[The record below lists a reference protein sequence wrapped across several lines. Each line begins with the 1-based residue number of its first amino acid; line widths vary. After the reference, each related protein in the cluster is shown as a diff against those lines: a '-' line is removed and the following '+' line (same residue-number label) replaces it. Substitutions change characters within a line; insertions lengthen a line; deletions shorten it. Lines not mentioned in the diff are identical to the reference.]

1 MKTISSPGQPRK
13 IKTKFIAPYA
23 LVLSAVLFVF
33 VAAFYG
39 VEMRVRERDLA
50 ERSAAVS
57 QLFEQKLA
65 KDTNLMMATT
75 RALMTNAAMAQAFE
89 RGDRQAISGLGD
101 DLFATLEAEH
111 RITHLYLVRPDLT
124 SLYRFHSPSQSGDA
138 ITRATMIRA
147 RDSQAAVHGL
157 DLGAMGTLT
166 LRLVLPWTRGDTLL
180 GYVEIGEEIEHL
192 IDEISQS
199 LGVDLLVLVD
209 KRHLSQSQWL
219 RGQTLMKRSGDWERF
234 PSHAVIA
241 KTRLGMPGALDST
254 RLQALLAGDTVEMH
268 EQERTLHV
276 APVKL
281 RDMEGQQIGELLVLR
296 DITELESM
304 FRLSI
309 GVAIVVSLIV
319 GLGLLGVLSVALN
332 RVERDYRRQ
341 HDLEHQLLRLDT
353 EHQRILQLEK
363 LSALGTMVGS
373 IAHQLNNPLVGVVN
387 LAQLAERDTEVPAHL
402 RDLLHDIRVAGE
414 DCRDFVKRML
424 AFSRVSRFEC
434 KTTDMAGLIEDTVLL
449 FRQAEKQHPPVEIVL
464 PETQVNLAVDPV
476 LIRHALFN
484 LLINASQHSNA
495 NDAPIAIS
503 LAREVDAVRGVPG
516 WSLAVTDH
524 GRGIPPDVLPNVF
537 VPFFTTRTDGTG
549 LGLPV
554 VQHVALLHDG
564 HVTASSAPDRG
575 TRIALWLPDARSHSA
590 SAN

>member
-23 LVLSAVLFVF
+23 LVLSVVLFVF

-241 KTRLGMPGALDST
+241 KTGLGMPSALDST
-254 RLQALLAGDTVEMH
+254 RLEALLAGDTVEMH
-268 EQERTLHV
+268 EQKRTLHV

-281 RDMEGQQIGELLVLR
+281 SDMEGQQIGELLVLR
-296 DITELESM
+296 DITALESM

-319 GLGLLGVLSVALN
+319 GLGLLGVLSVALT

-434 KTTDMAGLIEDTVLL
+434 KTTDMAGVIEDTVLL

-495 NDAPIAIS
+495 NDPPIAIS

-524 GRGIPPDVLPNVF
+524 GRGIPPDVLPKVF

-564 HVTASSAPDRG
+564 HVTASSTPDRG
-575 TRIALWLPDARSHSA
+575 TRIALWLPDARSHTA

>member
-424 AFSRVSRFEC
+424 AFSRVSRFER
-434 KTTDMAGLIEDTVLL
+434 KTTDMASLIEDTVLL

-495 NDAPIAIS
+495 KDAPIAIS
-503 LAREVDAVRGVPG
+503 LAREVDAARGVPG

-554 VQHVALLHDG
+554 VQHVALVHDG

-575 TRIALWLPDARSHSA
+575 TRIALWLPDARPNSA
-590 SAN
+590 FAN